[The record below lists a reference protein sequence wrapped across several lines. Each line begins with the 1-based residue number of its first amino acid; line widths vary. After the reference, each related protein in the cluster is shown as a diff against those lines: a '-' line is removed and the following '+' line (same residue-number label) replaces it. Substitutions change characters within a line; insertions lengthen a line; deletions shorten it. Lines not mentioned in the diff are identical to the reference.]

1 MGETY
6 NYLYNLASKIKGYN
20 CQMAIEEIES
30 NPDDWMIALLR
41 SPIFKRLPP
50 VNVQKILMALEDVHF
65 KKDEVI
71 LTQGSEGDYYYLIKN
86 GECLLTRKPSPKAKE
101 IRLAQ
106 LTTGDTFG
114 EDALISGAVRSLTV
128 TALTDISLLRL
139 DRQLFLSLIKNPTLK
154 FVNYS
159 EMQSAIKQGSVLL
172 DVRTPDEYVS
182 GHLDGSINEPFFSLR
197 MQLKKL
203 NREKPYI
210 VVCENGKISAAAVF
224 VLLNNKIEATVL
236 KGGMAGITPEQENG
250 SAIFS
255 TRDDIGGIVSD
266 TAFKTIFFQYFEPL
280 VDDCCT
286 RIDFEFGLQ
295 LGKGREKMSKDYYM
309 KLLEYLCS
317 VRHDIKRDYLLKVN
331 DIFDGSY
338 QVTTN
343 NQTEQIDFSKVT
355 LTSDIAVTE
364 SQSIARII
372 RHCEHLFHN
381 ELTRLNRQFP
391 NQSEKQMVV
400 GSQNPVSPEK
410 LVHALVE
417 VVKSLKLN
425 TENQIV
431 LYNTFQAN
439 VFSQLGVIYRE
450 LLNSQ

>member
-159 EMQSAIKQGSVLL
+159 EMQAAIKQGSVLL

-182 GHLDGSINEPFFSLR
+182 GHLDGSINEPFFR
-197 MQLKKL
+197 
-203 NREKPYI
+203 
-210 VVCENGKISAAAVF
+210 
-224 VLLNNKIEATVL
+224 
-236 KGGMAGITPEQENG
+236 
-250 SAIFS
+250 
-255 TRDDIGGIVSD
+255 
-266 TAFKTIFFQYFEPL
+266 
-280 VDDCCT
+280 
-286 RIDFEFGLQ
+286 
-295 LGKGREKMSKDYYM
+295 
-309 KLLEYLCS
+309 
-317 VRHDIKRDYLLKVN
+317 
-331 DIFDGSY
+331 
-338 QVTTN
+338 
-343 NQTEQIDFSKVT
+343 
-355 LTSDIAVTE
+355 
-364 SQSIARII
+364 
-372 RHCEHLFHN
+372 
-381 ELTRLNRQFP
+381 
-391 NQSEKQMVV
+391 
-400 GSQNPVSPEK
+400 
-410 LVHALVE
+410 
-417 VVKSLKLN
+417 
-425 TENQIV
+425 
-431 LYNTFQAN
+431 
-439 VFSQLGVIYRE
+439 
-450 LLNSQ
+450 